1 MTMMNRRQVLAGSAL
16 AGAALAMPAVARAQ
30 DTVTWRMQALW
41 DGGTTPFE
49 YEKKFAE
56 RVSELTG
63 GKFEIK
69 LFSAGQIVPANQ
81 AFDAVRGGAFQMMK
95 TFDGYEAGKIPAFA
109 FTSTIPFGFPE
120 SDQYE
125 AWFYELGGLDMAR
138 EAYGQAGLTYIAP
151 TVYGQEPIHSTVR
164 VETIADMAGK
174 KGRFVGLASAVMA
187 DLGVAVTP
195 LATAEVYSGLEKGLI
210 DLADRGDLT
219 ANYEAG
225 LAEVAKFIILPGIHQ
240 PTTAT
245 SYVANT
251 AAYEALPDSFK
262 AALAVAAREI
272 SGALRQH
279 NLVKDAEVIEK
290 YRAKGVEIIHLDPGD
305 VAAARAKAVESW
317 KKATKGD
324 ALATRIVDSQIDFMG
339 ALGLI

>member
-1 MTMMNRRQVLAGSAL
+1 
-16 AGAALAMPAVARAQ
+16 
-30 DTVTWRMQALW
+30 
-41 DGGTTPFE
+41 
-49 YEKKFAE
+49 
-56 RVSELTG
+56 
-63 GKFEIK
+63 
-69 LFSAGQIVPANQ
+69 
-81 AFDAVRGGAFQMMK
+81 
-95 TFDGYEAGKIPAFA
+95 
-109 FTSTIPFGFPE
+109 
-120 SDQYE
+120 
-125 AWFYELGGLDMAR
+125 MAR

-272 SGALRQH
+272 SSALRQH